1 MKMRGLRT
9 FAILALWLLPISRA
23 DVRTCVCDVARPE
36 TMAARECSLCRDVEA
51 MPAEPQTVFVRDTN
65 PNKPNRWLAL
75 PRFHGK
81 NPQQLADM
89 TAAER
94 TAYWS
99 ATIAK
104 AREVWGDQWGIA
116 MNGLERR
123 TQCHAHIHIGKLL
136 EGSENDRFVVVDGPA
151 DIPVPRD
158 ADGLWVH
165 PAGDK
170 LHVHTEEPA
179 GELKLQR

>member
-1 MKMRGLRT
+1 MRTLVVI
-9 FAILALWLLPISRA
+9 AIWFLPLSRA

-36 TMAARECSLCRDVEA
+36 TMAAKECSLCREVET
-51 MPAEPQTVFVRDTN
+51 MPSEPQTIFVRDTN

-75 PRFHGK
+75 PRFHGT
-81 NPQQLADM
+81 NPQQLLDM
-89 TAAER
+89 TAAQR

-99 ATIAK
+99 AAITK
-104 AREVWGDQWGIA
+104 AHEVWGDQWGLAI
-116 MNGLERR
+116 NSLERR

-136 EGSENDRFVVVDGPA
+136 EDSENDHFIVVNGPA
-151 DIPVPRD
+151 DIPVERD
-158 ADGLWVH
+158 GDGLWVH

-170 LHVHTEEPA
+170 LHVHTDEPA